1 MVSVT
6 LRPIHDRMKLT
17 FFGDINIPQAIL
29 ADRANKLKP
38 PEREVGAFSRL
49 FLLSRLDAV
58 NEYSPNIALTP
69 DIGANKV
76 GEAERK
82 DQHPPIN

>member
-6 LRPIHDRMKLT
+6 LRSIHDRKKLT
-17 FFGDINIPQAIL
+17 FFGDINVPQAIL

-49 FLLSRLDAV
+49 FSILKA
-58 NEYSPNIALTP
+58 
-69 DIGANKV
+69 
-76 GEAERK
+76 
-82 DQHPPIN
+82 